1 MTGPVSDW
9 LAGTTVGPQPTPEDN
24 VVPFKKSSPVQDWLE
39 GPDHTT
45 AIEQSLSASPDEEAK
60 KRKLSEQ
67 SGLPYDAV
75 DADPAEVQRLVRKQQ
90 IDNLVKDA
98 PLTRE
103 WLSDPLN
110 ASVAHDDVE
119 SLTAIESIWGITKKL
134 GEATTD
140 TVRALGAGALYVP
153 RGINALAWGIEET
166 LGLEDAAANAAAVDK
181 NLADLQAMVLG
192 EQEGLH
198 PLVSQGIQSAGQ
210 GLALLMTR
218 NPGAA
223 IRGAGITT
231 AGLEATKGREEGLSP
246 GKALFFGGMQGVA
259 EMVTEKIPIE
269 KLFKSLK
276 VGDGLFKTLGQQ
288 LLIENVTEQVATAWQ
303 DLNEWLFIHPE
314 KSIGEYLEERPNA
327 ALETAIATTV
337 GTVFQTSIA
346 HTSSRL
352 AQRMK
357 GAEDAKKF
365 GEKLNKTQETL
376 ANSALTPRDPAAA
389 INHFSK
395 VGPKTTY
402 LSVDGITE
410 LANKLELSP
419 VDLAQQLGIRP
430 QFEKEYL
437 RGGDIQ
443 LSAEQLG
450 QLMLNEEWSLLSEHI
465 RETEDSFTLREA
477 EEFEKTGLKEE
488 IESALKPRAEGI
500 LAYHGSNAVFDK
512 FDMQFIKTGEGNLGF
527 GYGMHFAQASEDA
540 ETYRNAQGNI
550 YEVNIQLKKDDF
562 LDFDQPLDYQSD
574 KVVNALKEVANK
586 IKLQNPNSEFAN
598 RVLNNTGEL
607 ASQLYMGLA
616 RELGQVTGNI
626 DEYGMDEKAASDL
639 LKEAGISGNIYY
651 DVKTEEGRKSRAN
664 FVVFE
669 PDSVV
674 VLKRNGVPIT
684 QAEIDVTAIE
694 KDIATDGIFQTSEEA
709 GMTATEYMFYLAS
722 LDKAHKAAVNRQNEK
737 LLKDAQR
744 KVSKEY
750 KKLRKDMREGVRE
763 SLTNSPVY
771 QAINS
776 IQKDRLDRAAVAAI
790 LGDEKYLD
798 QLPKQSKGRP
808 IYTNKG
814 EEGGIDPS
822 VVAEI
827 HGFDTASDMLLAM
840 MTALP
845 FDQAVEQATD
855 QMMQRQYP
863 DLTNEKLRLDAALES
878 LHNDATSEVLVQEL
892 NRLREL
898 AAEKKAKKAEKPT
911 KEAKEKKPQTEAQ
924 KKAIEVRKIKLNV
937 LKNAIKKQ
945 LESTPIKDVRVGRF
959 VKTAKEQGK
968 LAGKL
973 LRKGDVEGAIDA
985 KFKQLTNF
993 IMAQQAYKV
1002 KAETEKQNKKLNQL
1016 ATRKR
1021 NKLPQS
1027 YYDMIRQKLSDY
1039 NIGPKLSEKT
1049 RKRMQDWVARK
1060 TAEGAIFQIP
1070 PQLLSDQKK
1079 YWQDMTIAE
1088 WRDLV
1093 DAVKNIEAQGRLQKQ
1108 STALHGKVEFEHE
1121 RAVLLKQAEN
1131 IPDTAR
1137 AKRAEKSAVKTYKD
1151 KIAAG
1156 IAAFDAAI
1164 VKMEN
1169 LLREL
1174 DGETVGPW
1182 WEAFYKRFSRAET
1195 EKLDMMEK
1203 HVRPIIQDA
1212 FKQLPKKVLSRMNK
1226 KVFVPSL
1233 GKEYTYSQLLKIALN
1248 MGNPSNISKMLDGHN
1263 EHERGKT
1270 WTQQDLID
1278 AMALLSPEEARWVQ
1292 GVWDQLESFR
1302 PAVERV
1308 YEAEMGI
1315 AAERIPIQPVV
1326 IGGVKVKGGYFPM
1339 QYAQTP
1345 TFSTPLEAMQDPLIR
1360 AGIFSGMTKERT
1372 KFSAPIDLDLNGM
1385 INALEQQIHFIT
1397 HYEAVRNVNKL
1408 LNDKDITRIIRDK
1421 LGEEYLNEFKSW
1433 YSAVASGGM
1442 QRGANDPIDIGT
1454 EIFRTNMTAAALGGN
1469 LITIGSQV
1477 LGAFSS
1483 ISQMAKPIKGD
1494 KGYSSWRG
1502 MSAFAKGGW
1511 IYATKKNAVKDATAL
1526 SGVIRHRIASQ
1537 DRDMRENM
1545 NKLKGKTDLKS
1556 RWNRMMML
1564 TISGMQLY
1572 SVDIPTWIGAYNLG
1586 LKDGLSVEK
1595 AIDYA
1600 DNILTTSQGS
1610 GHIKDLSALQR
1621 ERGLKRAL
1629 TMFST
1634 WTFIQYNLQRDI
1646 VKSAKKFPVDAFA
1659 KSVWIT
1665 LAPAVLAA
1673 WMRGNFGPDDEED
1686 ETWAGWLAQVFL
1698 GYNLGSV
1705 PVVGQW
1711 IGAVSQGYDFS
1722 FTPIQRI
1729 PDSLEKM
1736 LESVS
1741 KIFDE
1746 DEELD
1751 YKDIS
1756 NIVKGTGYT
1765 LGIGGTTTAG
1775 RMFDALNKA
1784 EEEDVDWW
1792 EYITGPSRK

>member
-1 MTGPVSDW
+1 MAGPVSDW
-9 LAGTTVGPQPTPEDN
+9 LAGTTVSPQPTPEDN

-39 GPDHTT
+39 GPDHAP
-45 AIEQSLSASPDEEAK
+45 AIEQSLGASPDEEAR

-67 SGLPYDAV
+67 SGLSYDAV
-75 DADPAEVQRLVRKQQ
+75 DADPKEVEKLVRKQQ

-98 PLTRE
+98 PITRE
-103 WLSDPLN
+103 WLADPLN

-119 SLTAIESIWGITKKL
+119 SLTAIESIWGVSKKL
-134 GEATTD
+134 GEATAD

-166 LGLEDAAANAAAVDK
+166 LGLEGAAANAAEVD
-181 NLADLQAMVLG
+181 NSLAELQAMILG

-210 GLALLMTR
+210 GLTLLATR

-246 GKALFFGGMQGVA
+246 GKALLFGGAQGVV

-269 KLFKSLK
+269 KFFKSLK

-314 KSIGEYLEERPNA
+314 KSVGEYLEERPNA

-346 HTSSRL
+346 HTSARL

-365 GEKLNKTQETL
+365 GEKLNKTQEAL
-376 ANSALTPRDPAAA
+376 ANSALVPRDPTAAM
-389 INHFSK
+389 NHFSK
-395 VGPKTTY
+395 VGPKAVW

-430 QFEKEYL
+430 QFEREYL

-443 LSAEQLG
+443 LSADQLG
-450 QLMLNEEWSLLSEHI
+450 QLMLNEEWGLLSEHI

-488 IESALKPRAEGI
+488 IDTALAEETIVSAGIKIGDRVYTGASHAEI
-500 LAYHGSNAVFDK
+500 LTSPELLDESNATEILTELNEGSDGFVTSSGRFVSREEAVRINERSGQRFTRAGDEP
-512 FDMQFIKTGEGNLGF
+512 QRGAVAERIKTKEGGKLKG
-527 GYGMHFAQASEDA
+527 
-540 ETYRNAQGNI
+540 QGTI
-550 YEVNIQLKKDDF
+550 PLLTDLPIPEQEVI
-562 LDFDQPLDYQSD
+562 
-574 KVVNALKEVANK
+574 
-586 IKLQNPNSEFAN
+586 
-598 RVLNNTGEL
+598 RVE
-607 ASQLYMGLA
+607 Q
-616 RELGQVTGNI
+616 ELG
-626 DEYGMDEKAASDL
+626 
-639 LKEAGISGNIYY
+639 
-651 DVKTEEGRKSRAN
+651 
-664 FVVFE
+664 
-669 PDSVV
+669 
-674 VLKRNGVPIT
+674 
-684 QAEIDVTAIE
+684 
-694 KDIATDGIFQTSEEA
+694 TDGIFKTAEEA
-709 GMTATEYMFYLAS
+709 GMTDQEYMFYLAS
-722 LDKAHKAAVNRQNEK
+722 LDRAHKAAVNRQNEK

-750 KKLRKDMREGVRE
+750 KKLRKDMRESARE
-763 SLTNSPVY
+763 SLANTPVY

-776 IQKDRLDRAAVAAI
+776 IQKERLDRAAVAAI

-814 EEGGIDPS
+814 EEGGLDPS
-822 VVAEI
+822 IVAEM

-845 FDQAVEQATD
+845 FDQAVEQTTD

-892 NRLREL
+892 NKLREL
-898 AAEKKAKKAEKPT
+898 AAEKKTKKAEKPA

-924 KKAIEVRKIKLNV
+924 KKAVEVRKLKLNV
-937 LKNAIKKQ
+937 LKNAIKRQ
-945 LESTPIKDVRVGRF
+945 LNNTPIKDVRVGRF

-993 IMAQQAYKV
+993 IMAQQAYKI

-1027 YYDMIRQKLSDY
+1027 FYDMIRQKLSDY
-1039 NIGPKLSEKT
+1039 NIGPKISEKT
-1049 RKRMQDWVARK
+1049 RKRMQDFVARK

-1079 YWQDMTIAE
+1079 HWQDMTIGE

-1093 DAVKNIEAQGRLQKQ
+1093 DAVKNIEAQGRLQKRA
-1108 STALHGKVEFEHE
+1108 TELHGKVEFEHE
-1121 RAVLLKQAEN
+1121 KAVLLKQAEN
-1131 IPDTAR
+1131 VPDTAR

-1156 IAAFDAAI
+1156 LAAFDAAI

-1212 FKQLPKKVLSRMNK
+1212 FKQLPKKVLARMNK
-1226 KVFVPSL
+1226 RVFAPSL
-1233 GKEYTYSQLLKIALN
+1233 GKEYTYSQLLKMALN
-1248 MGNPSNISKMLDGHN
+1248 MGNPSNIAKMLAGHN
-1263 EHERGKT
+1263 EHERGKQ

-1292 GVWDQLESFR
+1292 RVWDQLESFR

-1315 AAERIPIQPVV
+1315 AAERIPVQPVV

-1345 TFSTPLEAMQDPLIR
+1345 TFSTPLQAMQDPLIR

-1372 KFSAPIDLDLNGM
+1372 DFSAPIDLDLNGM

-1408 LNDKDITRIIRDK
+1408 LNDKEITQMIRDK
-1421 LGEEYLNEFKSW
+1421 LGEEYLKEFKSW

-1442 QRGANDPIDIGT
+1442 HQGTNDPIDVGT

-1469 LITIGSQV
+1469 LITIGSQI
-1477 LGAFSS
+1477 LGGFSS

-1502 MSAFAKGGW
+1502 MAAFAKGGW
-1511 IYATKKNAVKDATAL
+1511 IYATKKNAVKDATTL

-1722 FTPIQRI
+1722 FTPIQRV